1 MAARIEYQIVGR
13 YMDGKEVTGYHLQSL
28 ESGKSG
34 RYTRE
39 QVAYLVGRG
48 QITNCTGQI
57 YQDKLLL
64 RGVGMSLDSLP
75 VKQENGDLS
84 RTGNIGKVRKG
95 TSAADAMTQL
105 MIVGTIRNGRNTVG
119 YVLKNS
125 AGATKKGSRADVIKL
140 ASEGRIG
147 NARVQNSGDKVILR
161 GVNCNLDELPVTNI
175 ESTTNAQVNK
185 SSDNKPNKP
194 NKPNGIAGIINQDMF
209 GSVSEYDKMLTR
221 VKASGGNLH
230 RLNTLNSDEQTV
242 LHSILF
248 PFMKAATTRCETM
261 FGNITYYEDKS
272 MGSSFKYIVYMPI
285 KYNSDSGIKLGV
297 LNLCTSHL
305 KMKTDMVISMS
316 LGTEEIID
324 SGIVEVRPRLGC
336 VGIEEYMQGI
346 KELLDRA

>member
-175 ESTTNAQVNK
+175 KPDSGASSSSPEAK
-185 SSDNKPNKP
+185 SSQHPNKV
-194 NKPNGIAGIINQDMF
+194 IHDIN
-209 GSVSEYDKMLTR
+209 GSVEKYKKYINEHRSEGFKPISNLSRNNYLVLTETIKQFCIAA
-221 VKASGGNLH
+221 KAKVSEKNCIFSYSEEFKRECGFAYTIFIPFALGGNKRGIL
-230 RLNTLNSDEQTV
+230 RLDTSSLDINDMITMDADIGGEILLESSVFTV
-242 LHSILF
+242 HS
-248 PFMKAATTRCETM
+248 P
-261 FGNITYYEDKS
+261 GVYS
-272 MGSSFKYIVYMPI
+272 MLEAEM
-285 KYNSDSGIKLGV
+285 
-297 LNLCTSHL
+297 
-305 KMKTDMVISMS
+305 
-316 LGTEEIID
+316 
-324 SGIVEVRPRLGC
+324 
-336 VGIEEYMQGI
+336 
-346 KELLDRA
+346 KELAAEMSRLVAA

>member
-175 ESTTNAQVNK
+175 KPDSGASSSENGGRSAQTDNKNINDIAGSVESFTKTIKSHDRSIYKNISELSNENKLVLSTIIKQFCVAAKAKVSSKNCLICIESPSTGASFLYCAFVPFSIGSNKHGVLRIDSSSLSVNTEIVADFSIGDENLLESTIF
-185 SSDNKPNKP
+185 S
-194 NKPNGIAGIINQDMF
+194 IN
-209 GSVSEYDKMLTR
+209 S
-221 VKASGGNLH
+221 N
-230 RLNTLNSDEQTV
+230 
-242 LHSILF
+242 
-248 PFMKAATTRCETM
+248 
-261 FGNITYYEDKS
+261 
-272 MGSSFKYIVYMPI
+272 GSSGDLTESIAEAV
-285 KYNSDSGIKLGV
+285 V
-297 LNLCTSHL
+297 ELN
-305 KMKTDMVISMS
+305 
-316 LGTEEIID
+316 
-324 SGIVEVRPRLGC
+324 RL
-336 VGIEEYMQGI
+336 V
-346 KELLDRA
+346 AA

>member
-28 ESGKSG
+28 DSGKSG

-64 RGVGMSLDSLP
+64 RGVGMSLDILP

-175 ESTTNAQVNK
+175 KPDSGASNGSPEAKPSQHPDKVVHDINGSIEKYKKYMSEHK
-185 SSDNKPNKP
+185 SAGFKPISNLSQNSHLVLTEVIKQFC
-194 NKPNGIAGIINQDMF
+194 IAAKAKT
-209 GSVSEYDKMLTR
+209 SEKNCVFSYEKEYAREGYFPYTIFIPFTL
-221 VKASGGNLH
+221 GGNKRGIL
-230 RLNTLNSDEQTV
+230 RLDTSSLDINDMITMDADIGGEVLLESSIFTVHSPGVYSMLEDE
-242 LHSILF
+242 
-248 PFMKAATTRCETM
+248 M
-261 FGNITYYEDKS
+261 
-272 MGSSFKYIVYMPI
+272 
-285 KYNSDSGIKLGV
+285 
-297 LNLCTSHL
+297 
-305 KMKTDMVISMS
+305 
-316 LGTEEIID
+316 
-324 SGIVEVRPRLGC
+324 
-336 VGIEEYMQGI
+336 
-346 KELLDRA
+346 KELVVEMQKLR